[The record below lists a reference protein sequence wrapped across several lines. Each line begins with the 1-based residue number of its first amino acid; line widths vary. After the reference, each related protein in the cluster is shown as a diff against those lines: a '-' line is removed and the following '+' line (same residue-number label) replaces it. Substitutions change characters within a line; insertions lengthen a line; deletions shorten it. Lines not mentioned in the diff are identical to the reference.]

1 MIIRQEALKTKKI
14 MKSPKDYETEKSRN
28 QKKDHKSKDL
38 EKMIKHEDEK
48 PKDHE
53 TKNVETRRS
62 KNQKIMKF
70 ENPKER
76 KPKDHVK
83 IISNIS
89 KTPKDER
96 QRISCLIFSSCSVCE
111 T

>member
-38 EKMIKHEDEK
+38 EKIIKHEDEK

-70 ENPKER
+70 ENRKKENQ
-76 KPKDHVK
+76 K
-83 IISNIS
+83 IML
-89 KTPKDER
+89 K
-96 QRISCLIFSSCSVCE
+96 
-111 T
+111 